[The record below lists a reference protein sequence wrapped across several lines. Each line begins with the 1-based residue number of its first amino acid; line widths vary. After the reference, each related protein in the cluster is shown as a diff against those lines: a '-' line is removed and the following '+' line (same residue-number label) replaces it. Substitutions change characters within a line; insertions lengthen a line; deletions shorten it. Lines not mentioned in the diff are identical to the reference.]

1 MRVAVFTD
9 SYWPY
14 TSGVVRSISTTIDE
28 LAALGCEVFVFAP
41 RYRGVN
47 KENKENVFRFLAL
60 PSPTNPGYNIAI
72 PFSPRLGPTLKRLR
86 VDLVHT
92 HSPFLLGRLGARHGH
107 SLGLPVVFTYHTLY
121 EEYVHYFPFIRSI
134 TRSFTKRICVG
145 FCNRVD
151 LVITPT
157 EIITKHISD
166 MGVRTPIKKLPS
178 GIRLGEFTGGNRRW
192 FRERLGIRE
201 EEDVLLYV
209 GRVGREKNLL
219 FLLDAYREI
228 VNAWPKARLVLVG
241 GGPELPT
248 IRSVAEEW
256 GLGDRVIL
264 AGPVAPA
271 DVKHCYAGADVFVF
285 PSLTETQ
292 GLVIVEAK
300 AAGLPAVAVR
310 AFGVTEMI
318 ADGADGFL
326 VDLDREV
333 FAKRVLCLLGDPA
346 LRHKMTQNARKNALN
361 FSAERMARELMR
373 CYETLIENKK
383 SGKLA

>member
-47 KENKENVFRFLAL
+47 KENKEKVFRFLAL

-72 PFSPRLGPTLKRLR
+72 PFSPRLGLTLKRLR

-271 DVKHCYAGADVFVF
+271 DVRHCYAGADVFVF

-318 ADGADGFL
+318 VDGADGFL

-333 FAKRVLCLLGDPA
+333 FAKRVLCLLGNPA
-346 LRHKMTQNARKNALN
+346 LRHKMAQNARENALN